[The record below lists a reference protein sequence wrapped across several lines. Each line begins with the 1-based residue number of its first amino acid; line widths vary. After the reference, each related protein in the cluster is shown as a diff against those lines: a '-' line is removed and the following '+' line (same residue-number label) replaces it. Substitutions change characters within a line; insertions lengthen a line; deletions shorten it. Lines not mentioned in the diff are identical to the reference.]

1 MKNLG
6 FIFLVS
12 ILAMSNIAVAEGKK
26 IVKWVDSKGV
36 TQYGD
41 KLPASEAGRN
51 NSEMN
56 TQGMTL
62 KKNTATDKS
71 NEVLDLQKLEQ
82 ERKDKILLASYTNV
96 EEIDLARERN
106 LQMDK
111 ANIQALTQQKV
122 NVTSRS
128 ARNNKTAEGFK
139 ARKKPVPAYLSDE
152 LKLSKI
158 EIANI
163 DKQLAQRKLSME
175 ATRTRYSEEKARFTA
190 LKQPTLAGTAASPA
204 GSIDAASS
212 PADKTAVK
220 DIAVKEVASA
230 NVAKPNSAPAPVDNK
245 KTISKKPVSK

>member
-6 FIFLVS
+6 FIFLVCV
-12 ILAMSNIAVAEGKK
+12 LAMSNIAAAEGKK

-62 KKNTATDKS
+62 KKNTAADKS
-71 NEVLDLQKLEQ
+71 NEVLDQQKLEQ
-82 ERKDKILLASYTNV
+82 ERKDKILLASYTNL

-122 NVTSRS
+122 NVTGRS
-128 ARNNKTAEGFK
+128 ARNSKTAEGFK
-139 ARKKPVPAYLSDE
+139 ARKKPVPPYLLEE
-152 LKLSKI
+152 LKLAKI
-158 EIANI
+158 ESANI

-175 ATRTRYSEEKARFTA
+175 ATRTRYSEEKARFSA

-204 GSIDAASS
+204 DSIDAASS
-212 PADKTAVK
+212 PTDKT
-220 DIAVKEVASA
+220 AVKEVASA
-230 NVAKPNSAPAPVDNK
+230 NIAKPNSTPAPVDNK
-245 KTISKKPVSK
+245 KPVSK

>member
-1 MKNLG
+1 MQKISL
-6 FIFLVS
+6 FFLVS
-12 ILAMSNIAVAEGKK
+12 LLAMSNIAVAEGKK
-26 IVKWVDSKGV
+26 IVKWVDKNGV

-51 NSEMN
+51 NAEMN
-56 TQGMTL
+56 TQGMVV
-62 KKNTATDKS
+62 KKNTAADKS
-71 NEVLDLQKLEQ
+71 NEVLDQQKLEQ
-82 ERKDKILLASYTNV
+82 ERKDKILLASYTNA

-122 NVTSRS
+122 NVASRS

-139 ARKKPVPAYLSDE
+139 TRKKPVPAYLSDE

-190 LKQPTLAGTAASPA
+190 LKQPAALPASPA
-204 GSIDAASS
+204 ASIDAASS
-212 PADKTAVK
+212 PA
-220 DIAVKEVASA
+220 VKETSNTNA
-230 NVAKPNSAPAPVDNK
+230 AKPNIKAVTNTTATANK
-245 KTISKKPVSK
+245 K

>member
-1 MKNLG
+1 MQKISL
-6 FIFLVS
+6 IFLVS

-56 TQGMTL
+56 TQGMTV
-62 KKNTATDKS
+62 KKNTAADKS
-71 NEVLDLQKLEQ
+71 NEVLDQQKLEQ
-82 ERKDKILLASYTNV
+82 ERKDKILLASYTNA

-111 ANIQALTQQKV
+111 AGVQALTQQRLNVV
-122 NVTSRS
+122 NRT
-128 ARNNKTAEGFK
+128 ARNNKAAEGFK
-139 ARKKPVPAYLSDE
+139 TRKKPVPAYLSDE
-152 LKLSKI
+152 LKLSKS
-158 EIANI
+158 ELANI

-190 LKQPTLAGTAASPA
+190 LKQPATLQASPA
-204 GSIDAASS
+204 GSMDAASS
-212 PADKTAVK
+212 PA
-220 DIAVKEVASA
+220 VKETSNTNA
-230 NVAKPNSAPAPVDNK
+230 AKPNIKAVTNTTATANK
-245 KTISKKPVSK
+245 K